1 MLLKL
6 FTFRNNEP
14 AFDLDG
20 SIEISTPNENEIQI
34 IRKNKE
40 QTSQAELKAN
50 LKDLTYQV
58 VVNGKEVKF

>member
-1 MLLKL
+1 
-6 FTFRNNEP
+6 NNEP

-20 SIEISTPNENEIQI
+20 SIEVSTPNENEIQI

-50 LKDLTYQV
+50 LKDLTYKV
-58 VVNGKEVKF
+58 VVNGQEVKF